1 VSHARASLALLV
13 LAVVLAIGALLGV
26 AASPVTAD
34 AEQLAA
40 HAPTAAP
47 APAAVPAAPST
58 TAPALPTLPGYD
70 ASDPFLVALLGDSAD
85 LTDER
90 AVELL
95 LAADRVCEAMTAGVP
110 LVEVE
115 PVLAEELDLSGDE
128 AHEFVRV
135 AGWTRCSAA

>member
-1 VSHARASLALLV
+1 VSHARAALALLV
-13 LAVVLAIGALLGV
+13 LAITLAIGALLGV
-26 AASPVTAD
+26 AASP
-34 AEQLAA
+34 
-40 HAPTAAP
+40 
-47 APAAVPAAPST
+47 APAADAVQAAPVAAEPAAPST
-58 TAPALPTLPGYD
+58 TAPALPSLPGYD

-115 PVLAEELDLSGDE
+115 PVLAEELDLSGVE
-128 AHEFVRV
+128 AHEFARV